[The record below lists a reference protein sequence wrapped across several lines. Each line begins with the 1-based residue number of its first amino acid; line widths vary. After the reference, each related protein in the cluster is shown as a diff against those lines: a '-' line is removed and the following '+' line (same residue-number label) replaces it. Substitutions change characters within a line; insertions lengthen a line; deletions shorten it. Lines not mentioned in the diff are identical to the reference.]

1 MENDSLMVTKIKEWI
16 QLDTEITSINNSM
29 KDMKKMKKKLSDDL
43 VGLMKADD
51 IEVVKLN
58 DGSIELKKN
67 KVKKAL
73 NKKDIIT
80 VLNSHIEDNSK
91 VTELVNTIFEQRDY
105 RIKEFIKRNH

>member
-29 KDMKKMKKKLSDDL
+29 KDLKKMKKKLSDDL